1 MNSKLE
7 KDKNRLQI
15 FHEGRKRRIFVG
27 ELKYIEEKDCYQLS
41 YDKNY
46 VKLKNAIPVSPELS
60 LFKIKHISKK
70 GELFPVFMDRI
81 PLKTNPAYADYCFA
95 QNISVNEKNPIIL
108 LGSIGKK
115 GPSSFIFESVY
126 EDDFTG
132 IDLIKIRESLDISQ
146 HDLAQAFGLSEITLK
161 KIESGKSK
169 DPNTLRLIQIF
180 FTFPE
185 SGLWQLRKTGMRVHS
200 SVLSKLI
207 KYFLNEFK
215 HM

>member
-1 MNSKLE
+1 MK
-7 KDKNRLQI
+7 
-15 FHEGRKRRIFVG
+15 
-27 ELKYIEEKDCYQLS
+27 
-41 YDKNY
+41 
-46 VKLKNAIPVSPELS
+46 
-60 LFKIKHISKK
+60 
-70 GELFPVFMDRI
+70 
-81 PLKTNPAYADYCFA
+81 
-95 QNISVNEKNPIIL
+95 KNPIIL